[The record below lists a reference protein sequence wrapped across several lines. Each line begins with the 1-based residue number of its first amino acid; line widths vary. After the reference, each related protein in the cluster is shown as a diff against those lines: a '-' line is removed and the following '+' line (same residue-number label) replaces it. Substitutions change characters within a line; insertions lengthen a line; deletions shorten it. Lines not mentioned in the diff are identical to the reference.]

1 MKVLI
6 VKVACEKGSGKE
18 ISGSSSG
25 CRRKGNDLRSL
36 DGEMKGIWLRR
47 SFSLLCHCSRYHVL
61 NLPHDGSVL

>member
-25 CRRKGNDLRSL
+25 CWRKGNDL
-36 DGEMKGIWLRR
+36 
-47 SFSLLCHCSRYHVL
+47 
-61 NLPHDGSVL
+61 

>member
-25 CRRKGNDLRSL
+25 GV
-36 DGEMKGIWLRR
+36 GEKEMT
-47 SFSLLCHCSRYHVL
+47 FDH
-61 NLPHDGSVL
+61 